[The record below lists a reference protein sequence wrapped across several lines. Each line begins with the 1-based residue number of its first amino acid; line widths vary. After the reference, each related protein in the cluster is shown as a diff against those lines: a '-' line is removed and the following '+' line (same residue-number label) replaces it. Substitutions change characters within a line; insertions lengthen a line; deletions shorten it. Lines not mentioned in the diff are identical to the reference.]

1 MTVTEASRSADL
13 LIAELQARGL
23 HYLIG
28 PLLALP
34 APRLTDEELLAALA
48 QQHDARVR
56 SSLIPL
62 FLQQP
67 HLTKA
72 LPLALQWLAPREQM
86 VLKIYYTA
94 AVILQEQYEPFLR
107 QSLPRWHP
115 LPDLYGA
122 ELGISQEE
130 SGEERLRQLGA
141 FHAQLTGLRIN
152 WSGTYQQ
159 AATTWIRHLKRI
171 EQRAA

>member
-1 MTVTEASRSADL
+1 MTVSEASRSADL

-28 PLLALP
+28 SLP
-34 APRLTDEELLAALA
+34 APPVPRLTDEELLAALA
-48 QQHDARVR
+48 QQPDARVR

-72 LPLALQWLAPREQM
+72 FPLALQRLTPHEQG

-94 AVILQEQYEPFLR
+94 AVILQEQHEQFLR
-107 QSLPRWHP
+107 RSLPQWHA

-122 ELGISQEE
+122 EIGISQDE
-130 SGEERLRQLGA
+130 SVEERLHQLGS
-141 FHAQLTGLRIN
+141 FHAQLIGLRIN
-152 WSGTYQQ
+152 WPGTYQH
-159 AATTWIRHLKRI
+159 AVTTWIRHLKRM
-171 EQRAA
+171 EPRAA